1 MLAKTQTMKKFTT
14 LLFLIVIT
22 VYSFGQTASENI
34 TKKWSLS
41 ELEEFGEKFA
51 LAEEQ
56 KNDWITF
63 TADNKY
69 SGTLSSEAIEGTWSE
84 KGGKIYLSKGAAS
97 VFNVN
102 WIKVI
107 TLEANSLVIT
117 YQSEDLIKTTLYY
130 IPAE

>member
-1 MLAKTQTMKKFTT
+1 MLKQQDMKKFAT
-14 LLFLIVIT
+14 LLFLIIIT
-22 VYSFGQTASENI
+22 VCTYGQTASGNV
-34 TKKWSLS
+34 TKKWSLH
-41 ELEEFGEKFA
+41 ELEEFGDKFA
-51 LAEEQ
+51 LAENQ

-69 SGTLSSEAIEGTWSE
+69 TGTINNEAIEGTWSE
-84 KGGKIYLSKGAAS
+84 KVGKIYLSKGAAS
-97 VFNVN
+97 VFNLN

-117 YQSEDLIKTTLYY
+117 YQSEDLIKATLYY

>member
-1 MLAKTQTMKKFTT
+1 MKKFTT
-14 LLFLIVIT
+14 LLFLIVVT
-22 VYSFGQTASENI
+22 VCSFAQTASENI
-34 TKKWSLS
+34 TKKWSLH
-41 ELEEFGEKFA
+41 ELEEFGDKFA
-51 LAEEQ
+51 LAENQ

-69 SGTLSSEAIEGTWSE
+69 TGTLSNEAIEGTWSE
-84 KGGKIYLSKGAAS
+84 KGGKIVLSKGPAS
-97 VFNVN
+97 IFKVN

-130 IPAE
+130 IPSPTE

>member
-1 MLAKTQTMKKFTT
+1 MKKFTT

>member
-1 MLAKTQTMKKFTT
+1 MKKITAT
-14 LLFLIVIT
+14 LFLIVIT
-22 VYSFGQTASENI
+22 VCSFGQTASENI
-34 TKKWSLS
+34 TKKWSLH

-69 SGTLSSEAIEGTWSE
+69 SGTLSSQAIEGTWSE
-84 KGGKIYLSKGAAS
+84 KAGKIYLSKGAAS
-97 VFNVN
+97 IFKVN

-107 TLEANSLVIT
+107 TLEPNSLVIT

-130 IPAE
+130 IPSPTE

>member
-1 MLAKTQTMKKFTT
+1 MKKITAT
-14 LLFLIVIT
+14 LFLIVVT
-22 VYSFGQTASENI
+22 VCSFGQTASENI
-34 TKKWSLS
+34 TKKWSLQ
-41 ELEEFGEKFA
+41 ELEEFGDKFA
-51 LAEEQ
+51 LAENQ

-69 SGTLSSEAIEGTWSE
+69 TGKLSSEAIEGTWSE

-97 VFNVN
+97 VFKVN

-107 TLEANSLVIT
+107 TLEPKSLVIT

-130 IPAE
+130 IPSPTE